1 MSRFKFFIVFVDYD
15 LRQKVIMWRKKIC
28 KKSKKN
34 YVELFFDNMLDL
46 ELLKVTEAATGGVL

>member
-1 MSRFKFFIVFVDYD
+1 
-15 LRQKVIMWRKKIC
+15 MWRKKIC